1 MAQTKKLSSS
11 RASEKSFSIK
21 STILPEQT
29 AKTLSTASQVASEQ
43 ISRNNQIYVASNSHA
58 SYYATK

>member
-1 MAQTKKLSSS
+1 MSHKKKLSSS
-11 RASEKSFSIK
+11 HASEKTFAIK
-21 STILPEQT
+21 STVLPKQT
-29 AKTLSTASQVASEQ
+29 AKTLSAASQTASEQ

>member
-1 MAQTKKLSSS
+1 MSHTRKLSSS
-11 RASEKSFSIK
+11 RASERSFSMK
-21 STILPEQT
+21 STDLPKET
-29 AKTLSTASQVASEQ
+29 VKTLSAASQATSEQ